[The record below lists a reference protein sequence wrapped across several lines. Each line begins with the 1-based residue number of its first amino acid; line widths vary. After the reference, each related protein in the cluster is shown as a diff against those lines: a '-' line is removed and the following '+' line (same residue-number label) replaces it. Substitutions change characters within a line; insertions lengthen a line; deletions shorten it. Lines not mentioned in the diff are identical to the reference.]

1 MSNKHFTH
9 QVLPRDETINPV
21 SMQKLADFVILLAMS
36 PVLLVLVVVSVI
48 YLLSILV
55 AISGFLG

>member
-1 MSNKHFTH
+1 MPNK
-9 QVLPRDETINPV
+9 TINHV
-21 SMQKLADFVILLAMS
+21 SMQKLATVAILGGMS
-36 PVLLVLVVVSVI
+36 PVLLVLVVVSTT